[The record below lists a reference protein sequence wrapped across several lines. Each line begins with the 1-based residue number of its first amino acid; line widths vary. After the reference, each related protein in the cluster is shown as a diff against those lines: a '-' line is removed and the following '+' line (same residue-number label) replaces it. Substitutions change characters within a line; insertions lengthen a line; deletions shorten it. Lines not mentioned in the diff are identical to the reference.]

1 MVLNKTVIL
10 AAATLVAAVV
20 IDYEVQPALAQYAA
34 QSNQVQDRGAQS
46 SDRDREP
53 QREEQ
58 SCSRL
63 DRYDEGYR
71 TGYSAGYE
79 AARNTQR
86 YDERPE
92 VIAESP
98 PGHVD
103 GHLDNATSSG
113 VGRTDNN
120 NDGALGLASR
130 REFPVSA

>member
-1 MVLNKTVIL
+1 MLKKTVIL
-10 AAATLVAAVV
+10 AAATLAAAVI
-20 IDYEVQPALAQYAA
+20 IDYQVQPTLAQYAA
-34 QSNQVQDRGAQS
+34 QSNQVRDDGAQS
-46 SDRDREP
+46 SDRGREQ

-92 VIAESP
+92 VIAENRGSP
-98 PGHVD
+98 G
-103 GHLDNATSSG
+103 T
-113 VGRTDNN
+113 R
-120 NDGALGLASR
+120 
-130 REFPVSA
+130 